1 MIILSD
7 LLDDVYKV
15 FDKFDLDEKIQLRTS
30 SNEEYDF
37 QINNLVK
44 YQQHEKIKDIKSSL
58 FDILN
63 TNEKINKFEITENNF
78 INLNINLQSII
89 PIIQNI
95 EKHII
100 KNEQEKIIIDYGAKY
115 RASLFML
122 DI

>member
-44 YQQHEKIKDIKSSL
+44 YKQHEKIKNIKSTLS
-58 FDILN
+58 DI
-63 TNEKINKFEITENNF
+63 
-78 INLNINLQSII
+78 
-89 PIIQNI
+89 
-95 EKHII
+95 
-100 KNEQEKIIIDYGAKY
+100 
-115 RASLFML
+115 
-122 DI
+122 